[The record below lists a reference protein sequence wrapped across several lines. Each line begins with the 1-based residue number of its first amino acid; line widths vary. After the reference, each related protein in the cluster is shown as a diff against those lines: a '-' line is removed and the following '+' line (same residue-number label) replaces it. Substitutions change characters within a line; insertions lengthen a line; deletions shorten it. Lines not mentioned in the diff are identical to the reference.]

1 MFETTNLLPIRYLQ
15 DKDNAKV
22 FLEALL
28 GKSISG
34 IERFYWRTNLPE
46 AFDLRQGKPDI
57 YLEDQNKNQY
67 AILERRYGFECG
79 YQDTVSRFIQ
89 NAMSADSLS
98 YHGTVSECSESYII
112 FLSHLGCFGQSD
124 AICDLS
130 DVSTGGDSNNRCHK
144 LSINTHYLVPNADPQ
159 VIKILDILR
168 SEDTEIMRK
177 ENLVEMWVTAPNEKD
192 RDAFMSEWALTESWG
207 LDDTTDGDELTER
220 AMRCAYV
227 WDVSRMGIKEI
238 RESIGLTQIEFSHR
252 LCIPMSTIQAW
263 ENGEDCAGYIRY
275 MAALLLGVLKEVK

>member
-15 DKDNAKV
+15 DKDTAKV

-67 AILERRYGFECG
+67 AILERRYGFDCG

-130 DVSTGGDSNNRCHK
+130 DVSAAGNMAQQREQGSVTFAE
-144 LSINTHYLVPNADPQ
+144 VPVPGKECCNEAEHSATLY
-159 VIKILDILR
+159 VGNVRIDIYSSCGREQLK
-168 SEDTEIMRK
+168 T
-177 ENLVEMWVTAPNEKD
+177 LVEM
-192 RDAFMSEWALTESWG
+192 LHI
-207 LDDTTDGDELTER
+207 
-220 AMRCAYV
+220 C
-227 WDVSRMGIKEI
+227 
-238 RESIGLTQIEFSHR
+238 
-252 LCIPMSTIQAW
+252 
-263 ENGEDCAGYIRY
+263 
-275 MAALLLGVLKEVK
+275 

>member
-67 AILERRYGFECG
+67 AILERRYGFDCG

-112 FLSHLGCFGQSD
+112 FYHTSVALG
-124 AICDLS
+124 
-130 DVSTGGDSNNRCHK
+130 
-144 LSINTHYLVPNADPQ
+144 
-159 VIKILDILR
+159 
-168 SEDTEIMRK
+168 
-177 ENLVEMWVTAPNEKD
+177 
-192 RDAFMSEWALTESWG
+192 
-207 LDDTTDGDELTER
+207 R
-220 AMRCAYV
+220 AMPFVTCQ
-227 WDVSRMGIKEI
+227 MFL
-238 RESIGLTQIEFSHR
+238 REGTQIIGVINFLSTLIILFLTPIHR
-252 LCIPMSTIQAW
+252 SS
-263 ENGEDCAGYIRY
+263 RF
-275 MAALLLGVLKEVK
+275 